1 MRKIVSERDMDTVMA
16 DYITTYTKVHFTPL
30 SPRREDIHIEDIA
43 HALSMMTRANGHF
56 PEFYSV
62 GQHCLACADE
72 ALARGSGTYLELAC
86 LLHDAAESYLAD
98 VTRPVK
104 QHMEFFRQTEEKLLD
119 LIYER
124 FLGRV
129 PTDDEQIFIKNVDDT
144 MLYYEFYHY
153 MGERLFEE
161 PMQMFSTPRFAM
173 CKFAET
179 EQQYRERFARL
190 SARLHA

>member
-1 MRKIVSERDMDTVMA
+1 MTDH
-16 DYITTYTKVHFTPL
+16 ITTYTKVHFTPL
-30 SPRREDIHIEDIA
+30 DPKKEDIRIEDIA

-72 ALARGSGTYLELAC
+72 ARARGAGVYLELAC

-104 QHMEFFRQTEEKLLD
+104 QHMEFFKQTENRLLD

-129 PTDDEQIFIKNVDDT
+129 PDKEESLFIKQVDDT
-144 MLYYEFYHY
+144 LLYHEFYHY

-161 PMQMFSTPRFAM
+161 PMQIFSDPRFIT
-173 CKFAET
+173 CNFIET
-179 EQQYRERFARL
+179 EQQYKERYFSLA
-190 SARLHA
+190 AQIM

>member
-1 MRKIVSERDMDTVMA
+1 MA

-30 SPRREDIHIEDIA
+30 SPKKEEIRIEDIA
-43 HALSMMTRANGHF
+43 HALSLMTRANGHF

-72 ALARGSGTYLELAC
+72 ARARGGGAYLELAC

-104 QHMEFFRQTEEKLLD
+104 QHMDFFRQTEERLLHV
-119 LIYER
+119 IYER
-124 FLGRV
+124 FLFRV
-129 PTDDEQIFIKNVDDT
+129 PTKDELSFIKNVDDT
-144 MLYYEFYHY
+144 LLYHEFYHY

-161 PMQMFSTPRFAM
+161 PMRIVSTPRFAT
-173 CKFAET
+173 CNFADT
-179 EQQYRERFARL
+179 EQQYKERYWELAAQLRD
-190 SARLHA
+190 HK